1 MLNATWTSRRCKNA
15 EGSHPR
21 ESSQSGSA
29 AAAAVRSARS
39 AVLPACVSQRRLIE
53 PHQEIKSDI
62 LSGDIKWAFYC
73 WMNGAVEDEDVE
85 IERGFLLACGATQ
98 VGATSLIISE
108 EPRMKIK
115 QRPADTQALGSLQL
129 DFSTWPSFPISSSLG
144 SRSSLR
150 ADLCLQTFSSFSS
163 SSPFSSSKSS

>member
-1 MLNATWTSRRCKNA
+1 MILNATWTQRRRKNA

-29 AAAAVRSARS
+29 AAAAVRSAM
-39 AVLPACVSQRRLIE
+39 LPACVSQRRLIE
-53 PHQEIKSDI
+53 LHQEIKSDI

-85 IERGFLLACGATQ
+85 IERGFLLTCGATQ
-98 VGATSLIISE
+98 DGGTSPIISE

-150 ADLCLQTFSSFSS
+150 ADPCLQTFSSFSS
-163 SSPFSSSKSS
+163 SPFSSSKSS